1 METGDEVFWRGNK
14 YTLAKITDD
23 RVKGMID
30 KKYHL
35 YSHQISVPD
44 AILDSLEGVVKYEI
58 VEQAEYEW
66 DNMDRFT
73 RFELID
79 EIREEDGLDIP
90 TDNEYWKSYYFED
103 LPKDIKT
110 SVARRIGYDSEGNT
124 FAKGGGVG
132 SQVDLFEDYKNI
144 PSEVKVILDKY
155 EMEDNDYPVLE
166 EMKQEVEAKGYTFD
180 YGLDAE
186 PYGLRKKGTP
196 INHIRGF
203 EEMED
208 GGAIEEV
215 VEFTS
220 LEDAEKWSA
229 ANQRDEY
236 GVGGFILGSAVGG
249 YVGYKIGRAREMK
262 KGFSTEKR
270 VAKKIKKAIKDRR
283 DKRSQR
289 MYGGRACQCTCCPAC
304 NGGWGINTQ
313 W

>member
-1 METGDEVFWRGNK
+1 MSKIDGKIVGLVIKKLKNKRYRYIEPNVLFPNGLDKSEFDERALYKMRSDIHAKYSIPNK
-14 YTLAKITDD
+14 YGKLKPYTDSD
-23 RVKGMID
+23 LKML
-30 KKYHL
+30 KN
-35 YSHQISVPD
+35 
-44 AILDSLEGVVKYEI
+44 KYE
-58 VEQAEYEW
+58 
-66 DNMDRFT
+66 
-73 RFELID
+73 
-79 EIREEDGLDIP
+79 G
-90 TDNEYWKSYYFED
+90 
-103 LPKDIKT
+103 
-110 SVARRIGYDSEGNT
+110 
-124 FAKGGGVG
+124 GGGVG
-132 SQVDLFEDYKNI
+132 SQVDLFEDYENI

-236 GVGGFILGSAVGG
+236 GIGGFILGSAVGG

-270 VAKKIKKAIKDRR
+270 VAKNIKKAIKDRK